1 MNDAIT
7 PAQCRAGRALLNWSR
22 EALAEASGVPSRT
35 LADFELR
42 NTKPRATTTRRL
54 VEALQAAGVL
64 LLTGDGAQGVGVR
77 LRAPE
82 QAPAPPEAS

>member
-42 NTKPRATTTRRL
+42 NTAPRVTTTRRL
-54 VEALQAAGVL
+54 AEALEAAGVL
-64 LLTGDGAQGVGVR
+64 LIPADGRQGAGVR

-82 QAPAPPEAS
+82 